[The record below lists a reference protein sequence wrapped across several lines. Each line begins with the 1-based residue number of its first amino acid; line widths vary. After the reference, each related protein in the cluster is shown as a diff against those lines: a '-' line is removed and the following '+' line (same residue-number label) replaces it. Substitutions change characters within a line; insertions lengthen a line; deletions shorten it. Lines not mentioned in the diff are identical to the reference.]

1 MDLVILRLF
10 YQMVALIW
18 LKQLQGG
25 GFGIS
30 SHIIKLTSG
39 FDQSLAI
46 INQSLG
52 KEVSFKNL
60 FRKPTSLCFF
70 YNKKGFIKNICGLN
84 KIKKIKNIEKIEVF
98 YKKNDY
104 YDGLVSDRGRL
115 GYFIVSDKNHTN
127 LKKTIKLIY
136 STLKFKID

>member
-70 YNKKGFIKNICGLN
+70 I
-84 KIKKIKNIEKIEVF
+84 IKKI
-98 YKKNDY
+98 Y
-104 YDGLVSDRGRL
+104 
-115 GYFIVSDKNHTN
+115 
-127 LKKTIKLIY
+127 
-136 STLKFKID
+136 